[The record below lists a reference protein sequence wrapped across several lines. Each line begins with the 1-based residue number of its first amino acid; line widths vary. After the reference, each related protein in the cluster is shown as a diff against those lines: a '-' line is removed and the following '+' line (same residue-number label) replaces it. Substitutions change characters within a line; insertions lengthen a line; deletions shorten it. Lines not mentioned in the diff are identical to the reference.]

1 MKSIFDKN
9 ELDKTLQRIE
19 NLSKDSMPQWGKMT
33 VAQMLAHCNV
43 AYDMAYTD
51 KYPKATGFK
60 KFMLKL
66 FVKSA
71 VVGPKP
77 YPRNGRT
84 APEFLITNDRTFT
97 VEKEKL
103 VSYLKR
109 TQELGA
115 VHFEQKESN
124 SFGALTSQ
132 EWSTLFGKHLDHH
145 LTQFGV

>member
-60 KFMLKL
+60 KIMLKL